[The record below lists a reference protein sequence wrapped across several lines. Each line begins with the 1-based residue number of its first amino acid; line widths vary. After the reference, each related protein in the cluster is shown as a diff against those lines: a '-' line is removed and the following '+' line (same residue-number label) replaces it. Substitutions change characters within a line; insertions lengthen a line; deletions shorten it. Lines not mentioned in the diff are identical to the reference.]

1 MQYWIMGAGGIGR
14 ALAEEC
20 LAQGDKVL
28 LFNRSNPAIVGVD
41 WLAVDNTDHTAL
53 AEAIAQHALP
63 DRVINTLGMLH
74 QGEQQPEK
82 RIEQLDA
89 AAFNNSMRINTW
101 PTLAMAQLLSAR
113 LTRSHVLQFAAL
125 SARVGS
131 ISDNRAGGWYSYR
144 ISKAA
149 LNMAIKTIGIEW
161 QRRFPGAM
169 IVGLHPGTVAT
180 HLSSPF
186 RAGLAEGQLHTPAQA
201 ARHLLQVLDGLRP
214 EDSGR
219 LFAWD
224 GQEIQP

>member
-20 LAQGDKVL
+20 LARGDKVL
-28 LFNRSNPAIVGVD
+28 IFSRTDPAISGVE
-41 WLAVDNTDHTAL
+41 WLAVDNTDQAAL
-53 AEAIAQHALP
+53 AEATAELALP

-82 RIEQLDA
+82 RIEQLDEVA
-89 AAFNNSMRINTW
+89 LNNSMRINTW

-113 LTRSHVLQFAAL
+113 LTRSHTLQFAAL

-180 HLSSPF
+180 ALSSPF
-186 RAGLAEGQLHTPAQA
+186 KAGLAAGQLQTPAQA
-201 ARHLLQVLDGLRP
+201 AGHLLPVLDGLRP

-224 GQEIQP
+224 GQEIPP